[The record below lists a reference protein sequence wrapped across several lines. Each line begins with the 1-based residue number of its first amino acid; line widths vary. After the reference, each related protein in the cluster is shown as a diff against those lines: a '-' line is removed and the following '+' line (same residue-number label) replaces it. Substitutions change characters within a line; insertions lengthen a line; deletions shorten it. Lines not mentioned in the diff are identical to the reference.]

1 MAINKILVADDEKL
15 IRTFLKNAL
24 ERQTFEVHM
33 AEDGQTALNLLKKGA
48 FDLLITDMKMPYKSG
63 LELLKAAKKIDPGLM
78 VIIMTAHGTIENA
91 VEAVK
96 EGAFNYLI
104 KPFSLES
111 LETLIEKAKEQQKMI
126 KENLFF
132 RLENQKSSQLL
143 HHSLYLTK
151 KLSEIKKIALSDASV
166 LISGESGTG
175 KEVVAATLHS
185 LSSRCK
191 KPFIK
196 VNCAAIPESLIEAEF
211 FGHEKG
217 AFTGAEQKRIG
228 RFELADGGTL
238 LLDEISEIPL
248 TLQAKLLR
256 VLQEQEFERVGSSK
270 PVKINVRILATS
282 NRNMEEAIQKK
293 LFRKDL
299 FFRLNVVPF
308 KIPPLR
314 ERKADILPLAAYF
327 LDKFTKKYKKEPK
340 TFSLPAQKKL
350 LDYPWP
356 GNVRELS
363 NILERVVVLDLSQN
377 VSPEELY
384 LDKVS
389 GASSSSSAAA
399 AEKLKNTL
407 MAKANLPSTA
417 STDKNVKKEPDLEA
431 GQKKEVQNQSLAEME
446 KKLILKTLQ
455 EQNNSRSKTAR
466 ILGISERTL
475 RYKLKAYNTEK

>member
-1 MAINKILVADDEKL
+1 MTINKILVADDEKL

-24 ERQTFEVHM
+24 ERQNFEVHT
-33 AEDGQTALNLLKKGA
+33 AENGKVALELLKKGA
-48 FDLLITDMKMPYKSG
+48 FDLLITDMKMPHQSG
-63 LELLKAAKKIDPGLM
+63 LELLKIAKKNDPGLM

-104 KPFSLES
+104 KPFSLEA
-111 LETLIEKAKEQQKMI
+111 LETLIDKAKQQQQI
-126 KENLFF
+126 LKENLFF

-143 HHSLYLTK
+143 HHSPYLMK
-151 KLSEIKKIALSDASV
+151 KLSELKKIALSDASV
-166 LISGESGTG
+166 LIGGESGTG
-175 KEVVAATLHS
+175 KEVVASTLHS
-185 LSSRCK
+185 LSSRSG

-217 AFTGAEQKRIG
+217 AFTGADQKRIG

-270 PVKINVRILATS
+270 PIKINVRILATS
-282 NRNMEEAIQKK
+282 NRDMEEAIQKK
-293 LFRKDL
+293 LFREDL

-308 KIPPLR
+308 KIPPLK
-314 ERKADILPLAAYF
+314 ERKTDILPLAYYF
-327 LDKFTKKYKKEPK
+327 LDKFTKKYKKSPK
-340 TFSLPAQKKL
+340 TLLPSAQEKL

-363 NILERVVVLDLSQN
+363 NILERVVVLDLSKN
-377 VSPEELY
+377 IAPEELY
-384 LDKVS
+384 LDQ
-389 GASSSSSAAA
+389 ASTV
-399 AEKLKNTL
+399 KKTKNTV
-407 MAKANLPSTA
+407 
-417 STDKNVKKEPDLEA
+417 TDKPAHQELNAK
-431 GQKKEVQNQSLAEME
+431 NQSIAEME
-446 KKLILKTLQ
+446 RKLILKTLQ
-455 EQNNSRSKTAR
+455 EQNNSKSKTAK

-475 RYKLKAYNTEK
+475 RYKLKAYNTPKQ